1 MIRGSLCVILI
12 VLSLLPAIPLS
23 SQISHYSSGPQTH
36 SLPLVPGH
44 DPNGTRFAFNVSRAQ
59 FDVYTRL
66 NATFT
71 PGTPVNWFGGNF
83 TNPQNG
89 TPIPGTTFNVTI
101 PSGAPPAN
109 DNVTFSNVLNVPKG
123 NVSSTTY
130 LRFDWRGNLGNFT
143 KLSYFIYND
152 TKLAP
157 IHQLTKTNQTSIMG
171 GEGTSFTA
179 GSPPVGCG
187 PSDNCYDVTKYLG
200 FNLTLVFAFNSTS
213 QGKGLSIRVS
223 NVAVVSADG
232 LPINSYSHSMGL
244 DPTDQTSMTVNHK
257 SDLAIPTGYF
267 ANVTYP
273 KPNGASG
280 HLNHTWS
287 NMILGFYYPNSYTT
301 VKIVQNGTTIFP
313 TTSPAS
319 PIFQGNCTAFFC
331 TNSYV
336 VSISNSTGI
345 KHSLI
350 IITANSNNL
359 GAKVETTLGGIPTTT
374 WGTGD
379 LLQVRV
385 TLRQGVNVT
394 GSDYVTANKTSVQVT
409 QTFTNTRQGI
419 SLLNFTTPIPQ
430 GASLFGLWTVNSTYN
445 NMYDFGYNATS
456 FTLQQLGVTGFSYS
470 GSNQRLNTQGTLA
483 YSPTNPTNINVNGY
497 VFAIDNGAGPAPLT
511 TPTITSGTGIYVS
524 NISLVNGVF
533 TTGQQLMIVF
543 TLVNPSAGT
552 RINSNANLTIEHEY
566 ASGTTHQSNVMIPL
580 PSGYDTFTINSKY
593 VYQLS
598 ATFTPAGIQ
607 IVVRGINVGG
617 SSVSALLPPGNPP
630 VTGLRQHAGLFKIT
644 IASEP
649 LSGTGACVPSCSN
662 GLESPAYAYVLV
674 NPPVPGRLLATGSFT
689 SSSTTGAFSTILSGR
704 VLGANKLTFLA
715 LGTDSSGFA
724 ITVQG
729 QSSQE
734 STLLQTTL
742 DSIPSVTQNQPTTL
756 VLHLKSN
763 STALNMNLSVTLNVQ
778 DSNLK
783 TIVTKTVSGIIIGP
797 GQPKDVQFAFSA
809 PPSVGTY
816 TVTFLSPDYGAPL
829 ITGTLQVTVL
839 PSNLQVLIP
848 AIIGVAAAIVILLF
862 FLFRKKPMPS
872 PETTT
877 KDKPAGGKA
886 KPNPGTSTSK
896 SLT

>member
-1 MIRGSLCVILI
+1 MLFLM
-12 VLSLLPAIPLS
+12 PAVPLS
-23 SQISHYSSGPQTH
+23 SQISHYSSGQQTH
-36 SLPLVPGH
+36 SPPLVPGH
-44 DPNGTRFAFNVSRAQ
+44 DPDGTRFAFNASRAQ
-59 FDVYTRL
+59 FDLYARL
-66 NATFT
+66 NATVT
-71 PGTPVNWFGGNF
+71 LGTPIAWYGGNF
-83 TNPQNG
+83 TNPQTG
-89 TPIPGTTFNVTI
+89 ASIPDTTFNVTI
-101 PSGAPPAN
+101 PSGAPPVN
-109 DNVTFSNVLNVPKG
+109 DNVTFNEVLNVPKG

-143 KLSYFIYND
+143 KASYIIYND
-152 TKLAP
+152 TSKAP
-157 IHQLTKTNQTSIMG
+157 IFPIVTKFNQTTITG
-171 GEGTSFTA
+171 GPPVFTN

-187 PSDNCYDVTKYLG
+187 PNDNCYDVTKYLG
-200 FNLTLVFAFNSTS
+200 FNLTLVFAFNTTS
-213 QGKGLSIRVS
+213 QGKGLSVRVS

-232 LPINSYSHSMGL
+232 LPINSSSHSMGL
-244 DPTDQTSMTVNHK
+244 DPTDTTSMTVNHK

-287 NMILGFYYPNSYTT
+287 NMILSFYYPNSYTT
-301 VKIVQNGTTIFP
+301 VRIVQNGTTIFP

-319 PIFQGNCTAFFC
+319 PIFQGNCPAFFC
-331 TNSYV
+331 TNSDV

-359 GAKVETTLGGIPTTT
+359 GARVETTLGGVPTST

-394 GSDYVTANKTSVQVT
+394 GSDYVTANKTSARVT
-409 QTFTNTRQGI
+409 QTFTNTREGI

-430 GASLFGLWTVNSTYN
+430 GASLFGLWTVNSTYS

-497 VFAIDNGAGPAPLT
+497 VFAIDNGAGSAPLT
-511 TPTITSGTGIYVS
+511 TPTITSGTGVYVS

-552 RINSNANLTIEHEY
+552 RINSNANLTIDHEY
-566 ASGTTHQSNVMIPL
+566 ASGTTHQSSVTIPL

-593 VYQLS
+593 VYQLN
-598 ATFTPAGIQ
+598 ATFTPAGIHV
-607 IVVRGINVGG
+607 VVRGINVGG

-630 VTGLRQHAGLFKIT
+630 VTSLRQHAGLFKIT

-662 GLESPAYAYVLV
+662 SLESPAYAYVLV
-674 NPPVPGRLLATGSFT
+674 NPPVPGRLLATGNFT
-689 SSSTTGAFSTILSGR
+689 SSSTTGAFSTFLSSGR
-704 VLGANKLTFLA
+704 ILGASKLTFLT

-734 STLLQTTL
+734 STLLQSTL

-763 STALNMNLSVTLNVQ
+763 STTLNMNLSVTLNVQ

-783 TIVTKTVSGIIIGP
+783 TIVTKTVSGIITGP
-797 GQPKDVQFAFSA
+797 GQSKDVPFAFSA

-816 TVTFLSPDYGAPL
+816 AVTFLSPDYGAPL
-829 ITGTLQVTVL
+829 ITGTLQVAVL

-848 AIIGVAAAIVILLF
+848 AIIGVTAAIVILLF
-862 FLFRKKPMPS
+862 FLFRRKPMLS

-877 KDKPAGGKA
+877 KDKPAGGKP